1 MREYD
6 NPLTPEQIANLA
18 DEDIDFSDVEELG
31 ESFWQNAERVD
42 TNRTEQVTL
51 RVKRSVLAHFKSA
64 GQGYRARMNQVLE
77 SHVRAQQKNRPRR
90 RPIPAPGRPGA

>member
-1 MREYD
+1 MRKYD
-6 NPLTPEQIANLA
+6 KPLSPEQIANLT

-42 TNRTEQVTL
+42 ANRTEQVTL

-77 SHVRAQQKNRPRR
+77 SHVRAQQEK
-90 RPIPAPGRPGA
+90 

>member
-1 MREYD
+1 MRKYD
-6 NPLTPEQIANLA
+6 GPLTPEQIANLA

-42 TNRTEQVTL
+42 ANRTEQVTL

-77 SHVRAQQKNRPRR
+77 SYVRARQEK
-90 RPIPAPGRPGA
+90 